1 MGTYGKG
8 ETDMSQ
14 AAVES
19 FLGRII
25 TDANF
30 SIQATRSLESAC
42 RNEGLTISAEELMY
56 LKMIDLAQFRR
67 VADGLNDSIKRG

>member
-1 MGTYGKG
+1 
-8 ETDMSQ
+8 MSQ

-30 SIQATRSLESAC
+30 SLRAMRSLESAC
-42 RNEGLTISAEELMY
+42 RNEGLTISAEELVY
-56 LKMIDLAQFRR
+56 LKMIDLGQFRR
-67 VADGLNDSIKRG
+67 MADALHDSIKRG

>member
-1 MGTYGKG
+1 
-8 ETDMSQ
+8 MSQ

-19 FLGRII
+19 FLGRVI
-25 TDANF
+25 TDAKF
-30 SIQATRSLESAC
+30 SIQASRSLESTL
-42 RNEGLTISAEELMY
+42 RNEGLAISAEELIY